1 TGLETIRSEA
11 RKRGVNL
18 LVLGEDFDVFLRR
31 KGLEGSMFDYSNGM
45 QLEGLEV
52 SMLGDFQV
60 RNAALAVC
68 AAENLGCSETA
79 IREGLENARIRGR
92 MEVLGKEPLIV
103 ADVAHNPAGIKALV
117 DSLGV
122 FGHSGKL
129 RPGKEKGAEELHAV
143 NEKKIVCVFS
153 CMRDKE
159 YGKMLKVLG
168 EKVEAFVLVKPEGN
182 ERAEE
187 PEALLKKAQEY
198 AEAYTSAGIK
208 DGVEFAKEMAGPDG
222 MVLITGSI
230 YMMEEVYEALSAE

>member
-45 QLEGLEV
+45 QLDGLEV

-68 AAENLGCSETA
+68 AAENLGCSGKA
-79 IREGLENARIRGR
+79 IREGLKKAKIRGR
-92 MEVLGKEPLIV
+92 MEVLGEGPLVV
-103 ADVAHNPAGIKALV
+103 ADVAHNPAGVKALV
-117 DSLGV
+117 DSLSV
-122 FGHSGKL
+122 FGEN
-129 RPGKEKGAEELHAV
+129 RIA
-143 NEKKIVCVFS
+143 CVFS
-153 CMRDKE
+153 CMQDKE
-159 YGKMLKVLG
+159 YGEMLKVLG
-168 EKVEAFVLVKPEGN
+168 EKADAFVLVKPEGN

-187 PEALLKKAQEY
+187 PEALLEKAKEY
-198 AEAYTSAGIK
+198 AESYTSAGIR
-208 DGVEFAKEMAGPDG
+208 DGIEFARGLAGADG